1 MSNTLHYIFDPLCG
15 WCYGAG
21 AVVAKLADLPGLQL
35 KLWPCGMFSGAGARA
50 MDDAFAAYAWANDQR
65 IAQLT
70 GQPFSEL
77 YRRQVLGDRQQRF
90 DSGPLSLALAA
101 VALTAPA
108 HEVTALKSLQ
118 HARYVNGE
126 DVTSTAH
133 VAQCLQGLGLAQ
145 AAQCLRDGGAALQA
159 AHTART
165 QQAQH
170 WLQQLGV
177 RGVPAF
183 MLEHDDGRGQ
193 LLPSALLFSDPDAW
207 MAQLQAA

>member
-1 MSNTLHYIFDPLCG
+1 M
-15 WCYGAG
+15 
-21 AVVAKLADLPGLQL
+21 
-35 KLWPCGMFSGAGARA
+35 
-50 MDDAFAAYAWANDQR
+50 
-65 IAQLT
+65 
-70 GQPFSEL
+70 
-77 YRRQVLGDRQQRF
+77 
-90 DSGPLSLALAA
+90 
-101 VALTAPA
+101 ALTAPA
-108 HEVTALKSLQ
+108 HEVRALKSLQ

-145 AAQCLRDGGAALQA
+145 AAQCLRDGGAALNA

-183 MLEHDDGRGQ
+183 MLEHDDGRGE